1 VDAAL
6 HQVLDA
12 LKHLDHGSPEAVQL
26 VDNDGVPGLE
36 VGKYLLEDLAIQ
48 GLAAGVFDVDWIAA
62 SRLQG
67 LDLSGCVLLVS
78 AAPG

>member
-1 VDAAL
+1 M
-6 HQVLDA
+6 
-12 LKHLDHGSPEAVQL
+12 
-26 VDNDGVPGLE
+26 DNQGVAGLE
-36 VGKYLLEDLAIQ
+36 PCQDSLENFAIQ